1 VIAVAALPLA
11 GSSRWPARS
20 PPGPPTSTLDL
31 RVKDL
36 GLIEELQKDVSG
48 EKIPIMHVGWDPR
61 QVSAYATGATRQR
74 SCRTARSA
82 QYRCSAAGAAFWN
95 PTGTAGNMEPGT
107 GRLDFPME
115 SISAEL
121 RRRLEIRINE
131 EFGAARGLHLLTAWR
146 RAKAAALALRVAVD
160 QCVYSAVNGSAIFL
174 RDRRFGWASAST
186 VGVSTTRAAV
196 EAARFS

>member
-48 EKIPIMHVGWDPR
+48 EKIPIMHVGWDPG

-82 QYRCSAAGAAFWN
+82 QYRCSAVPGFRSYPVIWCTVGIVYAGQRLIAWSNPPRSLVTRPAAGGLLELRGLRFPLVTWQHRPQKASQVGPTWRLSAISAGGAGAVVA
-95 PTGTAGNMEPGT
+95 P
-107 GRLDFPME
+107 
-115 SISAEL
+115 
-121 RRRLEIRINE
+121 
-131 EFGAARGLHLLTAWR
+131 AATTP
-146 RAKAAALALRVAVD
+146 AAASPVKKP
-160 QCVYSAVNGSAIFL
+160 GSPL
-174 RDRRFGWASAST
+174 LL
-186 VGVSTTRAAV
+186 
-196 EAARFS
+196 

>member
-1 VIAVAALPLA
+1 MIAVAALPLA

-20 PPGPPTSTLDL
+20 PPGPPISTLDL

-95 PTGTAGNMEPGT
+95 PTGTAVHHQ
-107 GRLDFPME
+107 D
-115 SISAEL
+115 
-121 RRRLEIRINE
+121 
-131 EFGAARGLHLLTAWR
+131 
-146 RAKAAALALRVAVD
+146 LALTGACSIEEPVE
-160 QCVYSAVNGSAIFL
+160 QITHFL
-174 RDRRFGWASAST
+174 PTA
-186 VGVSTTRAAV
+186 
-196 EAARFS
+196 